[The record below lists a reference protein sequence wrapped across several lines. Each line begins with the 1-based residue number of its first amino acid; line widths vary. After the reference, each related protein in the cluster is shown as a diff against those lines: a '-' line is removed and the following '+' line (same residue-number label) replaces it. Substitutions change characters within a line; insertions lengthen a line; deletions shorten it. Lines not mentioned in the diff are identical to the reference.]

1 MVVNNVQIPQL
12 PDCVNPVQ
20 PRLQDLD
27 GADQEPYQAD
37 HLRDNSTD
45 QTDSV
50 VQDEDVFM
58 FTLSLSVSLE
68 APQVMEE
75 SPIHSFSASSE
86 VSCYTTLTRMI
97 SLLPSFILDTMA
109 LYIRGIVIIP

>member
-1 MVVNNVQIPQL
+1 MNIPQ
-12 PDCVNPVQ
+12 NPVQ
-20 PRLQDLD
+20 PRLQDD
-27 GADQEPYQAD
+27 ADQEPYQAD

-50 VQDEDVFM
+50 EQDEDMFM

-86 VSCYTTLTRMI
+86 VSCCYNTLTRMI
-97 SLLPSFILDTMA
+97 M
-109 LYIRGIVIIP
+109 